1 MTFARL
7 GYILR
12 QSIGFLSPLDNSLSP
27 CPLVTLSPCR
37 LVTES
42 CLPVTLSPCLLAA
55 AAAFP
60 RGPGLYFHPAK
71 LILVIIVYLAW
82 LQTCWWVN
90 DDCRTMK
97 LPGEMWNPV
106 LLGCGLAGLLAV
118 WLFPIFVLGF
128 LVLLVLYLAPTLSY
142 VAQRNEKATPEQR
155 VLTPQHLRKLLRRWL
170 RLDLPE
176 SDEAKE
182 RIIPIRFLGKS
193 GEGEDDARR
202 LARLQGSR
210 GYRAAL
216 ELIADAIERRATD
229 IHLEPTKEEMIVRF
243 RIDGILEQTSPFARP
258 TGDAVINVFKVLAD
272 LDITEKR
279 KPQDG
284 SLSAEVQS
292 EVEPG
297 EPARSQ
303 QEEKEDEDEE
313 REEEAKPPVIQKRQ
327 VDFRV
332 ATAGSVI
339 GEKMVMRILDPVRQV
354 ATLAKVGMREAMRK
368 QIRSLV
374 TQPHGL
380 FIVCGPTGAGKS
392 TTLYACLNE
401 IDRYQKNVITIENP
415 VEYHI
420 DNVTQIEVNPK
431 AGKTF
436 ASELR
441 SILRQD
447 PDVIYIGEIRDQETA
462 EIACQA
468 AQTGHMV
475 FTTLH
480 ANDTVTAL
488 ARLIDL
494 GVQPFM
500 VANAVSA
507 VLGQRLVRILCPYC
521 KQRYKPNAELL
532 RKANLP
538 ADKIKFF
545 HRPPEKPQK
554 EDDQDPCPFCAGS
567 GYRGR
572 TGVFELLEITD
583 DIRELIRENP
593 NFNAI
598 KQEAVKHGMKYLQ
611 EDGLRQ
617 VIEGRTSIQELL
629 RVCSK

>member
-1 MTFARL
+1 M
-7 GYILR
+7 Y
-12 QSIGFLSPLDNSLSP
+12 
-27 CPLVTLSPCR
+27 
-37 LVTES
+37 
-42 CLPVTLSPCLLAA
+42 
-55 AAAFP
+55 
-60 RGPGLYFHPAK
+60 YHPAK
-71 LILVIIVYLAW
+71 LLLLLAVYLAW
-82 LQTCWWVN
+82 IRTCWWVHF
-90 DDCRTMK
+90 DCKDMS
-97 LPGEMWNPV
+97 LPGDTWNPI
-106 LLGCGLAGLLAV
+106 LLICGMVGLLVV
-118 WLFPIFVLGF
+118 WLLPWFWLGW
-128 LVLLVLYLAPTLSY
+128 LLLIVLYLAPTLTY
-142 VAQRNEKATPEQR
+142 VSQRNEKATPEQR
-155 VLTPQHLRKLLRRWL
+155 VLTPRHLRQVARRLL
-170 RLDLPE
+170 RLDRGETEEKGEKP
-176 SDEAKE
+176 
-182 RIIPIRFLGKS
+182 IPVRFIGKS
-193 GEGEDDARR
+193 GNQKDEDARR
-202 LARLQGSR
+202 VARLQGSK
-210 GYRAAL
+210 GYRAGLEMIAEAL
-216 ELIADAIERRATD
+216 QRRATD
-229 IHLEPTKEEMIVRF
+229 VHLEPTKEEMIVRY
-243 RIDGILEQTSPFARP
+243 RIDGILEPTTPFTRG
-258 TGDAVINVFKVLAD
+258 TGDTVVNVFKILAD

-284 SLSAEVQS
+284 SFSAEIQGSLGLSKPVKKPN
-292 EVEPG
+292 EDG
-297 EPARSQ
+297 EEGEN
-303 QEEKEDEDEE
+303 EEAEDEAEDF
-313 REEEAKPPVIQKRQ
+313 RQKRQ
-327 VDFRV
+327 IDFRV
-332 ATAGSVI
+332 ATAGSVV
-339 GEKMVMRILDPVRQV
+339 GEKLVMRILDPARQR
-354 ATLAKVGMREAMRK
+354 ASLSHIGMREQMRK
-368 QIRSLV
+368 QVRAIV

-392 TTLYACLNE
+392 TTLYGCLAE
-401 IDRYQKNVITIENP
+401 IDCYQKNVITIENP

-507 VLGQRLVRILCPYC
+507 VLGQRLVRVLCPKC
-521 KQRYKPNAELL
+521 KQRYKPNADML

-545 HRPPEKPQK
+545 YRPPEKSEQ
-554 EDDQDPCPFCAGS
+554 DDSGS
-567 GYRGR
+567 ETCEHCGGTGYHGR
-572 TGVFELLEITD
+572 VGIFEMLNLND
-583 DIRELIRENP
+583 ALKDLIKENP

-598 KQEAVKHGMKYLQ
+598 KQEAVKNGMKYLQ

-617 VIEGRTSIQELL
+617 VIEGTTSIQELL